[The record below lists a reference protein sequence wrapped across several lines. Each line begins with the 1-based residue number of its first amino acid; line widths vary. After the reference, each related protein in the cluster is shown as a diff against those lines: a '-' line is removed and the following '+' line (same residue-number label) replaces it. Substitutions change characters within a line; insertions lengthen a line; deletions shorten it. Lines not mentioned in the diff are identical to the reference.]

1 MYEVYHNG
9 RILDYPGDNVSRI
22 QDPVLNMAL
31 NDAGSLEFNI
41 SPDNPEFD
49 KILNRS
55 SMIRVLK
62 DGKEI
67 FCGEV
72 RECKKD
78 FNNVKSVYAVGE
90 LSFLFDSIQPQRE
103 YRDLSPRQMLESLL
117 NVHNSQ
123 VEDRKKFYIGI
134 VTVHNS
140 NDRISRYTDRE
151 TTLDAIREK
160 LVDRLG
166 GYLRVRKAGE
176 VRYLD
181 YVNLPDYGKYCGQ
194 PIEFGINLLD
204 YSEDLDSSDIA
215 TAVIPLGAR
224 IEEGGDIEGLE
235 YHVDI
240 ASVNSGL
247 DYIHIPEA
255 VERFGWVKKVVS
267 WDDVALPAD
276 LKRKGQEWLTD
287 NQYEMMTLEL
297 TAVDLS
303 VLDSDFEAFALGD
316 TVRATA
322 KPYGMDRTFP
332 VQEMSIHLH
341 SPKDNAL
348 SLGDRA
354 AKTLSRQT
362 NNAGKALGTRLES
375 VRQTTAWLQSAIDN
389 ATQMMTGSKGGYKVS
404 EYDEDGRW
412 LRDMYMNAPSKEA
425 ATLVMQVNM
434 NGIGFSRNGFDGP
447 YKNAWTIDGVLL
459 GEFIKAGS
467 IDAEKL
473 SVEYLS
479 SVDDAIRTQF
489 KVAEDSISAETR
501 RAVGKETE
509 LASSLKVTSKLI
521 ESKVSYNELG
531 SYVQQYYD
539 KVIFGFNN
547 NSRYVQINPGMIS
560 IYDDGVSDS
569 KKRAV
574 FDQDGNH
581 FYRDGYYI
589 GKIGTNQWKSN
600 EAHKG
605 LVFDLEVNGKFMTW
619 AYMET
624 ASDDTYSTILTFS
637 RANSIYPTLGLHA
650 GCDLDMRNHTIRNAR
665 LEGISS
671 GGIKGWT
678 GTIPIVTEVR
688 SNGDGTIGWSYST
701 IDVANGI
708 ITAAPR

>member
-9 RILDYPGDNVSRI
+9 RILDYPGDPISCI
-22 QDPVLNMAL
+22 QDPALSLAL
-31 NDAGSLEFNI
+31 NDAGAFEFDI
-41 SPDNPEFD
+41 FPTNPEFD
-49 KILNRS
+49 RILNRS
-55 SMIRVLK
+55 SMIQVLK

-72 RECKKD
+72 RECRKD
-78 FNNVKSVYAVGE
+78 FNNVKRVYAVGE
-90 LSFLFDSIQPQRE
+90 LSFLFDSIQPQEE
-103 YRDLSPRQMLESLL
+103 YRHLSPRQMLEAWL
-117 NVHNSQ
+117 NIHNSQ
-123 VEDRKKFYIGI
+123 VEDRKKFYAGI
-134 VTVHNS
+134 VTVHGS
-140 NDRISRYTDRE
+140 SDRLDRYTDHE

-160 LVDRLG
+160 LIDRLG
-166 GYLRVRKAGE
+166 GYLRVRKAGG

-181 YVNLPDYGKYCGQ
+181 YVALDDYGKYCNQ
-194 PIEFGINLLD
+194 PIEFGMNLLD

-224 IEEGGDIEGLE
+224 IEEGGGIEGLE
-235 YHVDI
+235 YHVNI
-240 ASVNSGL
+240 TSVNNGL
-247 DYIHIPEA
+247 DYVHIPEA
-255 VERFGWVKKVVS
+255 VERFGWVKKVVG

-276 LKRKGQEWLTD
+276 LKRKGLEWLAD
-287 NQYEMMTLEL
+287 NQYEMMTLKL
-297 TAVDLS
+297 TALDLS
-303 VLDSDFEAFALGD
+303 VLDSGFEAFELGD

-332 VQEMSIHLH
+332 VQEMNIHLH
-341 SPKDNAL
+341 SPKDNTL
-348 SLGDRA
+348 SLGDKA
-354 AKTLSRQT
+354 ARTFSKHTSDT
-362 NNAGKALGTRLES
+362 GKAFGTQLES
-375 VRQTTAWLQSAIDN
+375 VRQTTGWLQSAIDN

-412 LRDMYMNAPSKEA
+412 LRDLYMNAPSKET
-425 ATLVMQVNM
+425 ATRVMQVNM

-489 KVAEDSISAETR
+489 KVSEDLISAEAR
-501 RAVGKETE
+501 RAVGKESE
-509 LASSLKVTSKLI
+509 LAASLKVTSDRI
-521 ESKVSYNELG
+521 ETKVSYNELG
-531 SYVQQYYD
+531 SYIQQYYD
-539 KVIFGFNN
+539 RVIFGFNN
-547 NSRYVQINPGMIS
+547 NSRYVQISPGAIS
-560 IYDDGVSDS
+560 IYDDGVADS

-574 FDQDGNH
+574 FDQNGNH

-589 GKIGTNQWKSN
+589 GKIGTNRWVSN

-605 LVFDLEVNGKFMTW
+605 LVFDLEVNGKYMTW
-619 AYMET
+619 AYKKT
-624 ASDDTYSTILTFS
+624 ANDSIYTSILTFS
-637 RANSIYPTLGLHA
+637 RANSMYSALGLHA
-650 GCDLDMRNHTIRNAR
+650 GCDLDMHNYTIRNAH

-671 GGIKGWT
+671 GGYTGWT

-688 SNGDGTIGWSYST
+688 NNGDGTIGWTYST
-701 IDVANGI
+701 ITVRNGI